1 MAYEEEAR
9 VPGEVHHD
17 QASCG
22 TATGASRFLI
32 GLVTCW
38 RRTTAFLPYSPLT
51 APQPCTPRAW
61 STQVMEATL
70 TRHLD
75 TGDLDTLA
83 HITDTLLHRLEIP
96 PPC

>member
-1 MAYEEEAR
+1 

-22 TATGASRFLI
+22 AVTGASRFLI
-32 GLVTCW
+32 GLVSCPATHDDIPAVP
-38 RRTTAFLPYSPLT
+38 TAH
-51 APQPCTPRAW
+51 RAATLHAARLIY
-61 STQVMEATL
+61 TQVMEATL

-75 TGDLDTLA
+75 TGDLDTPA
-83 HITDTLLHRLEIP
+83 HITDTLLHRLDIP